1 MALGNI
7 ANVEFEERSRRLLD
21 LLEPVALTFLY
32 FYSVLSFIWG
42 LVFGIVAMAQ
52 CKLDANKRVG
62 KVCIILA
69 VVNFV
74 LITCLVVAYVIII
87 IFAAGTWAYLVS
99 PSAAGGV

>member
-42 LVFGIVAMAQ
+42 LVFGIVATAQ